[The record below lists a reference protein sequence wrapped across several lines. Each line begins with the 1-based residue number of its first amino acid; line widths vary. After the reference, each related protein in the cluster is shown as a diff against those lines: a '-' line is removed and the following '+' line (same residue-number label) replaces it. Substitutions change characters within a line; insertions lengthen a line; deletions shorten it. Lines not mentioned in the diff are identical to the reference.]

1 MAALNRLYEQGLA
14 WNLVKLALWV
24 KMLQYSLDLRDK
36 GNFISLLEPSA
47 LQLHQMQLIRSLCP
61 HKQPH
66 PLNLDPIS
74 IFAIQ
79 FHHYLFSTTALPM
92 KFYGNAP

>member
-1 MAALNRLYEQGLA
+1 MTALNRLYEQGLS

-36 GNFISLLEPSA
+36 GNFISLLEYSA
-47 LQLHQMQLIRSLCP
+47 LELHRTQLMRSLCP

-66 PLNLDPIS
+66 ALILDPIS

-79 FHHYLFSTTALPM
+79 LHH
-92 KFYGNAP
+92 